1 PVLLQFQLVKTVL
14 FGVLPFRY
22 DSTTGQ
28 FRLSR
33 LRMLYCYVSALAMP
47 AIRLMVSTQQYGKQ
61 FDSLRMI
68 VSAIAELTDDI
79 RVLVANVL
87 LVYEWKCL
95 NELYGVFRHCFTR
108 LDISHV
114 ILWNPLA
121 LGFLIDVAFVII
133 MSLDLMLSPTLSPYM
148 AFNVITY
155 IFTVINNCCIVHI
168 FYLVLYCFRFVLTK
182 LTVKLEQELRSNFRR
197 DKQIRKLSLIY
208 YKLYRAS
215 VIINYVFGLPIL
227 CGMMQ
232 VFLTI
237 SGLLYFTLVNGLI
250 CGSFKTTE
258 TVSYL
263 FGTIWNLLQ
272 LMQTAEA
279 LRMCSHI
286 YEQLNSTSNL
296 LHRFN
301 PNGDLK
307 LKRRIDMLQVQMMH
321 NPIRFT
327 ACGMYTLDFS
337 VLFLIVASVMS
348 YLIILVQFEVA
359 NNCGQDSR
367 NQVTDAGSMDLW

>member
-1 PVLLQFQLVKTVL
+1 MTPSRFKQVSFPVLLQFQLVKTLL

-133 MSLDLMLSPTLSPYM
+133 MSLDLMLSPTLSPYK

-286 YEQLNSTSNL
+286 YEQ
-296 LHRFN
+296 
-301 PNGDLK
+301 
-307 LKRRIDMLQVQMMH
+307 IDMLQVQMMH

-337 VLFLIVASVMS
+337 VLFLIVASVMN